1 MRVALF
7 GGSFNPPHV
16 GHQLLALFVLE
27 TTDVDELWFVP
38 AFQHPFHK
46 TLEPFEDRR
55 QMCERAAEA
64 LGPRVR
70 VSDVEARLGGAS
82 LTLRTVRR
90 LIEEHPGHSFSLV
103 IGSDLV
109 TETDAWHGI
118 AELRRLVSFIVVER
132 GGHGT
137 GPPAAGPRP
146 VAMPE
151 ISSSEIRAALGAGQP
166 ANQWL
171 PRRVL
176 GYIREHR
183 LYGVAPTSRGDGDG
197 QGSPD
202 SD

>member
-16 GHQLLALFVLE
+16 GHQLLALYVLE
-27 TTDVDELWFVP
+27 TAAVDELWFVP

-46 TLEPFEDRR
+46 ALEAFEDRKA
-55 QMCERAAEA
+55 MCERAAEA
-64 LGPRVR
+64 LGSRAR

-90 LIEEHPGHSFSLV
+90 LLDDHPEHAFSLV

-118 AELRRLVSFIVVER
+118 AELRRLIPFIVVQR
-132 GGHGT
+132 GGHSSA
-137 GPPAAGPRP
+137 AAGEGAPP
-146 VAMPE
+146 VVMPE
-151 ISSSEIRAALGAGQP
+151 ISSTEIRAALAAGRP
-166 ANQWL
+166 ATSRWIA
-171 PRRVL
+171 RRVL
-176 GYIREHR
+176 EYIAERR
-183 LYGVAPTSRGDGDG
+183 LYGWGGAPLGPP
-197 QGSPD
+197 PD